1 MDSKKNFILLCMK
14 AFIPFAAACVLAW
27 SQTAPAGGV
36 ATGTTTGQVPL
47 DELSGGTYLGATG
60 GLYPGGSNVI
70 PATHFAA
77 GQALAQQLQPLDTN
91 GNPSPS
97 GKIGVVCLGMSN
109 SSFIFS
115 SMIELLVGQ
124 TASNVVIV
132 QAAKGGYDLGKWQD
146 PANVIWPTAVAAV
159 NAAGITP
166 AQVQVVLQTHSMA
179 NSLNPPKAW
188 PMTPQDVQAFSE
200 DTMRNLHLP
209 ANFPNA
215 KLCFW
220 SSREYAGHSTTMNNP
235 EPYAYQSGFAVKW
248 MIEKQISG
256 DPTLNFDPAVGPVQ
270 CPWMAWGPYVWGDGL
285 TPRANGMFWEIRDFN
300 ADGVHPSIRGRTK
313 AGAAWARFLLTN
325 PLTAPWLR
333 AAGNR
338 PPMVKVIGPTTNLIV
353 EAGGRVAIEAHAE
366 DIDGTI
372 SRVDFMQGNTVIGS
386 DTTAPYSFLWTGFA
400 AGDYPV
406 KAVAYDDLGAGTT
419 SFPVTLLLRDPAAGN
434 GSGTVAS
441 DNFES
446 SDYVGGA
453 GWEQQGWTLAGSPV
467 VTTVLSPPEGIY
479 QAQLHAGDSITRSA
493 DLTGIPTPSLVFK
506 WRGQVPAGY
515 TFVVENIG
523 PSTQTLL
530 TRTGLNVSTA
540 VTETVPLSA
549 LNPGAGF
556 AIRFRVTGPANAANL
571 LLDDIRITTPVTAT
585 PAAPTLALR
594 PTSATGFQ
602 LIGSAAI
609 HQTYTVE
616 FSGNLAA
623 WTPLYHTTAIE
634 DGTYT
639 IPETVGGASGFFR
652 TTAVNARKLL
662 FG

>member
-1 MDSKKNFILLCMK
+1 MK
-14 AFIPFAAACVLAW
+14 RLIIVASVCTCSLSQIAA
-27 SQTAPAGGV
+27 AGGV
-36 ATGTTTGQVPL
+36 AAGTTTGQVPL
-47 DELSGGTYLGATG
+47 DELAGGLYLGETG
-60 GLYPGGSNVI
+60 GLYPGGSNEI
-70 PATHFAA
+70 PPAHFAA
-77 GQALAQQLQPLDTN
+77 GQALAQQVQPLDAN
-91 GNPSPS
+91 GNPSAS

-179 NSLNPPKAW
+179 NSIYPPQGW
-188 PMTPQDVQAFSE
+188 PMTPKDVQAFCE
-200 DTMRNLHLP
+200 NTMRNVDLP

-220 SSREYAGHSTTMNNP
+220 SSREYAGHATTMNNP

-248 MIEKQISG
+248 MIEKQIAG
-256 DPTLNFDPAVGPVQ
+256 DPTLNFDPANGAMQ

-285 TPRANGMFWEIRDFN
+285 VPREDGMFWEIRDFN
-300 ADGVHPSIRGRTK
+300 ADGVHPSVRGRTK
-313 AGAAWARFLLTN
+313 AGAAWARFLLTD

-333 AAGNR
+333 AGGNR

-366 DIDGTI
+366 DVDGTI
-372 SRVDFMQGNTVIGS
+372 ARVDFMQGNTLLGS

-400 AGDYPV
+400 VGDYTV
-406 KAVAYDDLGAGTT
+406 KAVAVDDLGASTT
-419 SFPVTLLLRDPAAGN
+419 SFPVTLLLRDPAAGG

-453 GWEQQGWTLAGSPV
+453 GWEQQGWMLAGSPV
-467 VTTVLSPPEGIY
+467 VTSALSPPEGNY
-479 QAQLHAGDSITRSA
+479 QAQLHAGDSITRSV
-493 DLTGIPTPSLVFK
+493 DLAGVEAPSLVFE

-515 TFVVENIG
+515 TFVVEHIG
-523 PSTQTLL
+523 GTTQTLL
-530 TRTGLNVSTA
+530 TRTGLNVSNA

-549 LNPGAGF
+549 LNPAAGF
-556 AIRFRVTGPANAANL
+556 VIRFRVTGPATAANL
-571 LLDDIRITTPVTAT
+571 LLDDIRITTPVTGP
-585 PAAPTLALR
+585 PAAPVLALR
-594 PTSATGFQ
+594 PTGPTEFQ
-602 LIGSAAI
+602 LIG
-609 HQTYTVE
+609 
-616 FSGNLAA
+616 
-623 WTPLYHTTAIE
+623 TTAI
-634 DGTYT
+634 TY
-639 IPETVGGASGFFR
+639 R
-652 TTAVNARKLL
+652 T
-662 FG
+662 G